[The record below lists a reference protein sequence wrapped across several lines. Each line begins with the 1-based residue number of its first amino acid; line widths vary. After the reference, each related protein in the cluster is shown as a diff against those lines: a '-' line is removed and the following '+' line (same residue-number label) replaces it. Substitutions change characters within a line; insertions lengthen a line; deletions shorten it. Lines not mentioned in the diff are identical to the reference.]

1 MATALAAASLL
12 TFTASSAKELTR
24 SVDEVGG
31 RIAELGLL
39 IEGSS
44 DIFGQPLQG
53 RAEVSKTAS
62 LRRPSLLETGAVGR
76 VHGYKRGG
84 YRGTNEVTPTPCLHD
99 ALPYP
104 QQVSIH
110 VHVGH
115 CTITFYRKYGSS
127 S

>member
-1 MATALAAASLL
+1 V
-12 TFTASSAKELTR
+12 TFLVNR
-24 SVDEVGG
+24 FRGG
-31 RIAELGLL
+31 PKSRR
-39 IEGSS
+39 
-44 DIFGQPLQG
+44 QHPYC
-53 RAEVSKTAS
+53 
-62 LRRPSLLETGAVGR
+62 RPSLLETGAVGR

-115 CTITFYRKYGSS
+115 CTITFYSKYGSS
-127 S
+127 SSSLTKNHHI